1 MKRRELIADRLAAS
15 RRPEDAHVAPLERR
29 LHHVPLPVTKGVEAE
44 EFKQRLLKRLRLRG
58 SDPRLEGVLWRWWQR
73 WCVVAL
79 LVQRPCLYGSYLRQG
94 RLVPLGLELHASAR
108 ATREGGDTWQVVTSM

>member
-58 SDPRLEGVLWRWWQR
+58 SDPRLEGVLRRWWQR
-73 WCVVAL
+73 WSVVAL
-79 LVQRPCLYGSYLRQG
+79 LV
-94 RLVPLGLELHASAR
+94 
-108 ATREGGDTWQVVTSM
+108 